1 MDRTFA
7 ALPDV
12 ADVLGQWW
20 LVSPS
25 PLCPCLLLFL
35 LPDPALSPLYSNQV
49 ASAALGAGWGSG
61 RRQQVGNGAP
71 HLPPTEGFQW
81 LVLVSALQSV
91 GARQL
96 LKRCSGLLTVA
107 GAVLFPVSRLR
118 SVSAA
123 WAETSYKNLTWG
135 RMPTKEK
142 FGADG

>member
-20 LVSPS
+20 PVSPS

-35 LPDPALSPLYSNQV
+35 LPDPALSPLCSNQV

-96 LKRCSGLLTVA
+96 LK
-107 GAVLFPVSRLR
+107 AVLR
-118 SVSAA
+118 AA
-123 WAETSYKNLTWG
+123 YRGWG
-135 RMPTKEK
+135 RAFPCLSSQERLSSL
-142 FGADG
+142 G